1 MGVSAAIFA
10 GVTGVMK
17 IAGERQ
23 SAKNEANLAQFQSD
37 QLRVSAGQAQAAGQR
52 NAIDIERQTQL
63 NASRALAVAA
73 SSGGGASDPT
83 VVNLLA
89 QNAADGAHR
98 KAVALYEGDDQART
112 LNLQAAGVD
121 VGSKIAQGNSRAK
134 QAAMFVDTA
143 ASAYGGYARGTSM
156 RSKYA

>member
-1 MGVSAAIFA
+1 MGVTAAIFA
-10 GVTGVMK
+10 GVTGGAKML
-17 IAGERQ
+17 AERQ
-23 SAKNEANLAQFQSD
+23 NAKNEANLAQFQSE
-37 QLRVSAGQAQAAGQR
+37 QLRVNAGQAQAAAQR

-73 SSGGGASDPT
+73 SSGGGAFDPT
-83 VVNLLA
+83 VVSLLA
-89 QNAADGAHR
+89 QNAADGAYR
-98 KAVALYEGDDQART
+98 KAAALYEGEDQARA

-121 VGSKIAQGNSRAK
+121 TGSKIAQANSKAR
-134 QAAMFVDTA
+134 QAAMLVDTA

>member
-1 MGVSAAIFA
+1 MGVTAAIVA
-10 GVTGVMK
+10 GVTGGAKML
-17 IAGERQ
+17 AERQ
-23 SAKNEANLAQFQSD
+23 NAKNEANLAQFQSE
-37 QLRVSAGQAQAAGQR
+37 QLRVNAGQAQAAAQR

-83 VVNLLA
+83 VVSLLA
-89 QNAADGAHR
+89 QNAADGAYR
-98 KAVALYEGDDQART
+98 KAAALYEGEDQARA

-121 VGSKIAQGNSRAK
+121 AGSRIAKENSKAR
-134 QAAMFVDTA
+134 QAAMLVDTA

>member
-1 MGVSAAIFA
+1 MGATAAIFA
-10 GVTGVMK
+10 GFTGITK

-23 SAKNEANLAQFQSD
+23 NAKNEANLAQFQSE
-37 QLRVSAGQAQAAGQR
+37 QLNVSAGQAQAAAQR
-52 NAIDIERQTQL
+52 SAIDIERQTQL

-83 VVNLLA
+83 VVNLLS
-89 QNAADGAHR
+89 QNAADGAYR
-98 KAVALYEGDDQART
+98 KAAALYEGDDQARSMR
-112 LNLQAAGVD
+112 LQAAGID
-121 VGSKIAQGNSRAK
+121 TGSRIAQGQSRAR

-156 RSKYA
+156 KSKYS

>member
-1 MGVSAAIFA
+1 MGVSAGFFA
-10 GVTGVMK
+10 LATGVMK

-23 SAKNEANLAQFQSD
+23 NARNEANLAQFQSR
-37 QLRVSAGQAQAAGQR
+37 QLNVSAGQAQAAGER

-73 SSGGGASDPT
+73 SSGGGASGPT

-89 QNAADGAHR
+89 QNAADGAYR
-98 KAVALYEGDDQART
+98 KAAALYEGEDQARA
-112 LNLQAAGVD
+112 LKLQAAGVET
-121 VGSKIAQGNSRAK
+121 GSKIAQGNSRAR
-134 QAAMFVDTA
+134 QTAMVGETV
-143 ASAYGGYARGTSM
+143 SSMYGGYARGTSM

>member
-17 IAGERQ
+17 IAGEHTN
-23 SAKNEANLAQFQSD
+23 AKNEANLAQFQSQ
-37 QLRVSAGQAQAAGQR
+37 QLNVSAGQAQAAGQH

-83 VVNLLA
+83 VVSLLA
-89 QNAADGAHR
+89 QNAADGAYR
-98 KAVALYEGDDQART
+98 KATALYEGDDQARS
-112 LNLQAAGVD
+112 LKLQAAGVD
-121 VGSKIAQGNSRAK
+121 TGSKIAQGNSKAR
-134 QAAMFVDTA
+134 QAAMLVDTA

>member
-1 MGVSAAIFA
+1 MGISAAIFA
-10 GVTGVMK
+10 GATGVMK

-23 SAKNEANLAQFQSD
+23 GAKNEAALAQFQSD
-37 QLRVSAGQAQAAGQR
+37 QMRVNAGQAQAAAQR
-52 NAIDIERQTQL
+52 SAIDIDRQTQL

-83 VVNLLA
+83 VVSLLS
-89 QNAADGAHR
+89 QNAADGAYR
-98 KAVALYEGDDQART
+98 KAAALYEGEDQARAM
-112 LNLQAAGVD
+112 NLQASGVD
-121 VGSKIAQGNSRAK
+121 VGSRIAQGNSKAR
-134 QAAMFVDTA
+134 QAAMLVDTA

>member
-1 MGVSAAIFA
+1 MGVTAAIFA
-10 GVTGVMK
+10 GVTGGAKML
-17 IAGERQ
+17 AERQ
-23 SAKNEANLAQFQSD
+23 NAKNEANLAQFQSE
-37 QLRVSAGQAQAAGQR
+37 QLRVNAGQAQAAVQR

-83 VVNLLA
+83 VVSLLA
-89 QNAADGAHR
+89 QNAADGAYR
-98 KAVALYEGDDQART
+98 KAAALYEGEDQARA

-121 VGSKIAQGNSRAK
+121 TGSRIAKENSKAR
-134 QAAMFVDTA
+134 QAAMLVDTA